1 MGDTKEVTMVRMMFW
16 LLVKQRIIFKRDL
29 QMLAMVMVAMAMVV
43 DLDWVVI
50 VMAIV
55 MAMVMVMDMAMADM
69 VLVDT
74 TMERGLQMLHIISI
88 SEQLNLVMDMAMD
101 MVIDMD

>member
-1 MGDTKEVTMVRMMFW
+1 MVRMMLW

-43 DLDWVVI
+43 GMDWVVI

-69 VLVDT
+69 VLVDI

-88 SEQLNLVMDMAMD
+88 SEQRILVMDMAMD
-101 MVIDMD
+101 MVMDMD